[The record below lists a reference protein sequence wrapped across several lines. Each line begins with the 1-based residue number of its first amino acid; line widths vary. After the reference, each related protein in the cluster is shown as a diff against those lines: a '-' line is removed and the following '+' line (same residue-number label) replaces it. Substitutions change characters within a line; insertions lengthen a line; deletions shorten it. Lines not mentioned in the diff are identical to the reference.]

1 MILLD
6 TDHLTVLKYK
16 TSDRAV
22 RLTGR
27 LTLAA
32 AGGEVVGTTVANVEE
47 QMRGWLAAIARERQP
62 RRQVAPYRDLA
73 RLLDFFRGFQ
83 IALFSDAAADLFV
96 SFAAI
101 RVKASDKKVA
111 AIARAH
117 NALLLTANKR
127 DFEQFPGL
135 RFENWL
141 DDIKGVV

>member
-1 MILLD
+1 MIALD
-6 TDHLTVLKYK
+6 SDHLTALKY
-16 TSDRAV
+16 TGSERAV
-22 RLTGR
+22 RLAAR
-27 LTLAA
+27 LDRAA

-47 QMRGWLAAIARERQP
+47 QMRGWLSAIAKERQP

-73 RLLDFFRGFQ
+73 RLLDFLRGFAV
-83 IALFSDAAADLFV
+83 ALFNDAAADLFTSYSAV
-96 SFAAI
+96 

-111 AIARAH
+111 AIAVAH

-141 DDIKGVV
+141 DG